1 MEYGTVSIKM
11 STKKK
16 IEQHVAESKIKKPF
30 TNAIGYTYMKADPMT
45 QGEFIEMCVDFW
57 EQMNAKISEQELPP
71 SALPV
76 PAP

>member
-57 EQMNAKISEQELPP
+57 EQMNQKAPETPP
-71 SALPV
+71 A
-76 PAP
+76 

>member
-30 TNAIGYTYMKADPMT
+30 TNAIGYTYMKADPIT

-57 EQMNAKISEQELPP
+57 EQMNQKA
-71 SALPV
+71 
-76 PAP
+76 PATPQA